1 MGRPVARNLLQA
13 GHELAV
19 YNRTP
24 SRAAELAQEGA
35 RLAAGVA
42 EACNPGLVITM
53 LADDRATEDTVWGE
67 GRILEALPAGG
78 VHVSLSTISTALS
91 QRLSDAHKSRGQSF
105 VAAPVFGRP
114 EAAAAGRLVVVAA
127 GPADAIARS
136 RPLLEVLGRK
146 LFVVGSEARLA
157 NTMKLAGNLMIASML
172 ETLGEAFALV
182 RKSGGDPGLFFEIMN
197 GTLFQSPVHEN
208 YGKIILQE
216 SYEPAGFKMQL
227 GLKDV
232 RLILAAGESAAVP
245 LPLASLMR
253 DHLLEGLARGMGD
266 LDWSALA
273 KVIAENAGI

>member
-1 MGRPVARNLLQA
+1 
-13 GHELAV
+13 
-19 YNRTP
+19 
-24 SRAAELAQEGA
+24 
-35 RLAAGVA
+35 
-42 EACNPGLVITM
+42 
-53 LADDRATEDTVWGE
+53 
-67 GRILEALPAGG
+67 
-78 VHVSLSTISTALS
+78 
-91 QRLSDAHKSRGQSF
+91 
-105 VAAPVFGRP
+105 
-114 EAAAAGRLVVVAA
+114 LVVVAA